1 MSKKSPFVLPC
12 PFIGGVDFV
21 VVVVVVV
28 VVVIVVVVVVDFWL
42 KHARPDPLKSRR
54 IIIEEI

>member
-1 MSKKSPFVLPC
+1 MPC

-28 VVVIVVVVVVDFWL
+28 IIGIVVVDFWP
-42 KHARPDPLKSRR
+42 KHARPDPAKSRR
-54 IIIEEI
+54 MIIEEI

>member
-1 MSKKSPFVLPC
+1 MSKKSPFVLSC

-28 VVVIVVVVVVDFWL
+28 VVIVVVVVGFWL
-42 KHARPDPLKSRR
+42 KHARPDAAKSRR
-54 IIIEEI
+54 MVIEEI

>member
-28 VVVIVVVVVVDFWL
+28 VVIVVVVVDFWL
-42 KHARPDPLKSRR
+42 KHARPDPAKSRR

>member
-28 VVVIVVVVVVDFWL
+28 VVVIVIVVVDFWP
-42 KHARPDPLKSRR
+42 KHARPDPAKSRR
-54 IIIEEI
+54 MIIEEI

>member
-28 VVVIVVVVVVDFWL
+28 VVIVVVVVVDFWL
-42 KHARPDPLKSRR
+42 KHARPDPAKSRR
-54 IIIEEI
+54 MIIEEI

>member
-21 VVVVVVV
+21 VVVVVV
-28 VVVIVVVVVVDFWL
+28 IIVVVVDFGL
-42 KHARPDPLKSRR
+42 DTPGQIRQKVG
-54 IIIEEI
+54 E